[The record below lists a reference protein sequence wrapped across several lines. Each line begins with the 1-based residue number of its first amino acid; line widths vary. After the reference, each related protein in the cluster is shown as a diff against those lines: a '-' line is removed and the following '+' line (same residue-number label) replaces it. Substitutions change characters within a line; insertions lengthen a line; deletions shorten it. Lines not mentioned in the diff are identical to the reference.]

1 MRDTDKNTREL
12 FRMRGNNKMTKTIK
26 RLISVIVM
34 TAMVVMIG
42 MTSLAADTYSITIK
56 RPDND
61 TAEHTYSAYQIFTG
75 ELSSGTQKLINLAV
89 GSNLNLAT
97 LKTQL
102 NLNASATL
110 EDVVTALKADTN
122 PAAKVLASKQ
132 DDPVK
137 TQVSGTSAD
146 TTITGVPGPGYY
158 LITDKITRTGS
169 DPDLHG
175 AESAYMLQVVG
186 TSTTL
191 NVKSK
196 TDVPSLNKVINKD
209 NGVAANSASIG
220 DTVPFK
226 LTSTVPDM
234 EHYNRYW
241 FKVTDTLCA
250 GFDFN
255 NDVEI
260 TVGNDTL
267 TPNTDYTVTVSGK
280 TNIEIVFKDFK
291 TKCKKGDAIV
301 ITYSAVLNED
311 ADRTTTG
318 NDNKARLIFSNDP
331 NFEYT
336 GDNPTDDSVVGKTPE
351 IITKTYTTGVAVQKV
366 DGNNKALAGATFK
379 ITGSS
384 VNRVVTVETTYT
396 QGTATDPGEY
406 YKLKDGTYTTKAP
419 TSTTEDDYESTT
431 VMYNLTTNETV
442 KDATGSGTD
451 KTVTATVDSN
461 GYVSFEGLGPGKYTI
476 EETDAP
482 SGYQKSDAKIM
493 FEIKSTPTINTPGW
507 TIESQTGTTAGTEIV
522 AGDVNASGPILYQ
535 FKIKNEKE
543 QDLPITGGMGTAVFY
558 GTGSI
563 LMLAG
568 VTLLIAKKKRTETN
582 R

>member
-1 MRDTDKNTREL
+1 MRVTDKDTREQ
-12 FRMRGNNKMTKTIK
+12 FRMRGSNKMTKTIK

-34 TAMVVMIG
+34 TAMVMMIG
-42 MTSLAADTYSITIK
+42 MTSLAADYSITIK
-56 RPDND
+56 RSAND
-61 TAEHTYSAYQIFTG
+61 TAKHTYKAYQIFTG
-75 ELSSGTQKLINLAV
+75 DLSDDKKLINLAE
-89 GSNLNLAT
+89 GSNLNLST

-102 NLNASATL
+102 GLASSATL
-110 EDVVTALKADTN
+110 EEVVTKLNADTN
-122 PAAKVLASKQ
+122 PAAKVLASKTG
-132 DDPVK
+132 DPVK
-137 TQVSGTSAD
+137 SATSGTSTD

-158 LITDKITRTGS
+158 LITDEIDKTGS
-169 DPDLHG
+169 NPDLHG
-175 AESAYMLQVVG
+175 AVSAYMLQVIGVN
-186 TSTTL
+186 TPLEL
-191 NVKSK
+191 NSK
-196 TDVPSLNKVINKD
+196 TDVPSLNKVIDKD
-209 NGVAANSASIG
+209 GGVAANSVSIG

-226 LTSTVPDM
+226 LTSKVPDM
-234 EHYNRYW
+234 SRYNRYW

-260 TVGNDTL
+260 TIGGNTL
-267 TPNTDYTVTVSGK
+267 TAGDDYTVSATGK

-291 TKCKKGDAIV
+291 QYTKDDDIV
-301 ITYSAVLNED
+301 ITYSAVLNKD

-318 NDNKARLIFSNDP
+318 NDNKARLTFSNDP
-331 NFEYT
+331 NYT
-336 GDNPTDDSVVGKTPE
+336 YDGDNPDNDDVTGKTPE

-384 VNRVVTVETTYT
+384 VNKVVTVETTYT
-396 QGTATDPGEY
+396 LGTTSDPGEY

-419 TSTTEDDYESTT
+419 TATTQDDYESTT
-431 VMYNLTTNETV
+431 DMYNLTTTESV
-442 KDATGSGTD
+442 SDAAGSGTD
-451 KTVTATVDSN
+451 KTVTVTCDSN

-476 EETDAP
+476 EETAAP
-482 SGYQKSDAKIM
+482 TGYQKSDAKIM
-493 FEIKSTPTINTPGW
+493 FEITSTPTLNSPGW
-507 TIESQTGTTAGTEIV
+507 AIASQTGTTAGTEIV

-543 QDLPITGGMGTAVFY
+543 NDLPITGGMGTAVFY
-558 GTGSI
+558 GTGSV

-568 VTLLIAKKKRTETN
+568 VALLISKKKRTETN